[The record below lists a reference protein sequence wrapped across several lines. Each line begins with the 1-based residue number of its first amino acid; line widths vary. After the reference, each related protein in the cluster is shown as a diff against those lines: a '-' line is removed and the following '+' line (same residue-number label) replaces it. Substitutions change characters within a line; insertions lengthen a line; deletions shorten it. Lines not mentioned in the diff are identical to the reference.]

1 MTEFTFQVVTRIR
14 PTIYGA
20 RLRCA
25 RWRRRTE
32 SAAGTSPRRASV
44 EVLQQAL
51 VRKSE
56 TAVPL

>member
-1 MTEFTFQVVTRIR
+1 MVTRIR